1 MSSSRKLEPNDIVVP
16 PGYKVDV
23 FTEGLNTPINLVFT
37 DTGEILVA
45 DAGVTDGNGKV
56 LRHTQMGFVVVAD
69 GFFPPLTGINHYN
82 GNIYVSHRGFI
93 TIIKPDG
100 KKEDVLAG
108 LPSWGDH
115 HNNRVVF
122 GPDGKMYFGQGTAT
136 NSGIV
141 GEDNRWVKK
150 YPFFHDYP
158 GQRIC
163 LVGQNFV
170 TNNFLTLSADDKAYT
185 GAYSP
190 FGVPTTQGEKVEGIT
205 AASGSILRANP
216 DGSRLELV
224 AWGLRNPFRIK
235 FDSHNRLF
243 ATNHGMDERGSR
255 HIANSP
261 DEFQRIRPGVWYGW
275 PDYTGGYPVTLPHFN
290 PESKDQPTFLLSQ
303 HPMRPPSPVAVFP
316 PHSAAM
322 GFDFNYNPDFGPIG
336 DVFAAEFG
344 SEAPGTTGGRPL
356 PQVGHRVS
364 RIELKTGKRKNFAIN
379 RSGFAATHTGDGG
392 LERPIDV
399 VFGPSGDLFVLDMG
413 LTPEGAN
420 FIPNTG
426 VVWRITRQQ

>member
-1 MSSSRKLEPNDIVVP
+1 MSGTRNLNPNDIVVP
-16 PGYKVDV
+16 SGFKVDV
-23 FTEGLNTPINLVFT
+23 FAEGLNAPISFLFT
-37 DTGEILVA
+37 ETDEMLVA

-56 LRHTQMGFVVVAD
+56 LKHTESGFVVVAD
-69 GFFPPLTGINHYN
+69 GFSPPLTGINRHE

-100 KKEDVLAG
+100 QKEDILAG
-108 LPSWGDH
+108 LPSWGGH
-115 HNNRVVF
+115 HNNRVIF

-136 NSGIV
+136 NSGVV
-141 GEDNRWVKK
+141 GEENGWVKK

-158 GQRIC
+158 GERIR
-163 LVGQNFV
+163 LAGQNFV
-170 TNNFLTLSADDKAYT
+170 SNNFLTQCPDDKSYT

-190 FGVPTTQGEKVEGIT
+190 FGVPTNWGDKVKAMT

-216 DGSRLELV
+216 DGSQLELV

-235 FDSHNRLF
+235 FDCHHRLF

-261 DEFQRIRPGVWYGW
+261 DEFQRIQYGAWYGW
-275 PDYTGGYPVTLPHFN
+275 PDFTGGYPVTLPQFK
-290 PESKDQPTFLLSQ
+290 PKGKPQPTFLLKE
-303 HPMRPPSPVAVFP
+303 HPMQPPLPVAVFP

-322 GFDFNYNPDFGPIG
+322 GFDFNYNPDFGPTG
-336 DVFAAEFG
+336 DVFVAEFG
-344 SEAPGTTGGRPL
+344 SGAPGTTGGKPL

-364 RIELKTGKRKNFAIN
+364 RIELKTGRLKNFAIN
-379 RSGFAATHTGDGG
+379 RTGYAATHTGGGG

-413 LTPEGAN
+413 ITSKEEG
-420 FIPNTG
+420 FIPQTG
-426 VVWRITRQQ
+426 VVWRITRQ

>member
-1 MSSSRKLEPNDIVVP
+1 MNGTRNLNPNDIVVP
-16 PGYKVDV
+16 SGYKVDV
-23 FTEGLNTPINLVFT
+23 LAEGLNAPINLVFT
-37 DTGEILVA
+37 ETGEMLVA

-56 LRHTQMGFVVVAD
+56 LKHTQRGFVVVSD
-69 GFFPPLTGINHYN
+69 GFSPPLTGVNHYK
-82 GNIYVSHRGFI
+82 GNIYVSHRGLI
-93 TIIKPDG
+93 TIIKPG
-100 KKEDVLAG
+100 GQKEDILAG

-115 HNNRVVF
+115 HNNRVIF

-141 GEDNRWVKK
+141 GEDNDWVKK

-158 GQRIC
+158 GARIR
-163 LVGQNFV
+163 LAGQNFV
-170 TNNFLTLSADDKAYT
+170 SDNSLTQFSGDKAYT

-190 FGVPTTQGEKVEGIT
+190 FGVPTNWGEKVKGIT

-216 DGSRLELV
+216 DGSQLELV

-235 FDSHNRLF
+235 FDRHNRLF

-275 PDYTGGYPVTLPHFN
+275 PDYTGGYPVTLPQFK
-290 PESKDQPTFLLSQ
+290 PEGMPQPTFLLAQ
-303 HPMRPPSPVAVFP
+303 HPMRPSLPVAVFQ

-322 GFDFNYNPDFGPIG
+322 GFDFNYNPDFGSIG
-336 DVFAAEFG
+336 DVFVAEFG
-344 SEAPGTTGGRPL
+344 SGAPGTTGGKPL

-364 RIELKTGKRKNFAIN
+364 RIDLKTGRRKNFAIN
-379 RSGFAATHTGDGG
+379 RSGYAATHTGGG
-392 LERPIDV
+392 GFERPIDV

-413 LTPEGAN
+413 ITRKGEG

-426 VVWRITRQQ
+426 VVWRITRQ